1 MKRIA
6 FWCIVTLLL
15 VGWAAGSVF
24 AQVNDELR
32 GVKIDTS
39 DIVDKV
45 RGGTIDWGNGWMY
58 AVGQGALPSPAKE
71 SNRVKALLRARDY
84 AKGEAIANLLM
95 AVKGTTISFEATG
108 ADYMA
113 KDIKLRQTIEG
124 YVKNVLIVSWDTA
137 QLEGNTIVRVTVG
150 TPLYGQDTPGSA
162 FISKIATESNQPA
175 KAVPLI
181 EIPIETSV
189 PRTEVIVGSRPRAG
203 GPIIAS
209 ARPSDPPE
217 TLRDAKQEGPFDA
230 VLIDT
235 RGYDVLRSICPKI
248 RKEDGSE
255 VWGTVKVGYDEAIET
270 GIVSYS
276 KSLEKA
282 KENSRYGK
290 NPLIVR
296 AVGRGGGKAM
306 CDPIISDADAKLILT
321 ENAKTKFLDGFKVI
335 FVTDPTSGK

>member
-6 FWCIVTLLL
+6 FCCL
-15 VGWAAGSVF
+15 VILTVMCAAGSVC

-32 GVKIDTS
+32 DKPILKS

-45 RGGTIDWGNGWMY
+45 RGGQIDWGNGWIY
-58 AVGQGALPSPAKE
+58 ATGQGALPLPSVE
-71 SNRVKALLRARDY
+71 SNRVKALLKARDY
-84 AKGEAIANLLM
+84 AKSEAIANLLM
-95 AVKGTTISFEATG
+95 AIKGTTISYEATG
-108 ADYMA
+108 GDYMA
-113 KDIKLRQTIEG
+113 KDIVLKQTIEG
-124 YVKNVLIVSWDTA
+124 YVKNVDIQSWIATSDLVT
-137 QLEGNTIVRVTVG
+137 VTVG
-150 TPLYGQDTPGSA
+150 APLYGQDTAGSA
-162 FISKIATESNQPA
+162 FISKIVTESDKPA

-189 PRTEVIVGSRPRAG
+189 SKTEVIVASRPRAG

-217 TLRDAKQEGPFDA
+217 VQRDAKQEGPFDA

-255 VWGTVKVGYDEAIET
+255 VWGTVKVDYDEAIEN

-306 CDPIISDADAKLILT
+306 CDPIISDADAKLMLA

-335 FVTDPTSGK
+335 FVTDPTTVK